1 MNVRSVLV
9 CAWAVLVAATG
20 IAKADGN
27 SGHYVDLDHLDLVTF
42 IPPAPAKGS
51 RAEAEDLATVLKEQQ
66 GRKTA
71 EMIYERFSF
80 LRYAK
85 GLNWQWQP
93 EQLSTETKALF
104 DRLNDDVQVAAA
116 KAKRRINRPRPFVLS
131 TKVEWAGRTKAS
143 SSANGGKQAEA
154 IIGSYPS
161 GHSAKAYAA
170 AFVLA
175 AMVPEKVDEI
185 FTRADTVAW
194 EPVIGGSHF
203 PTDSTTGARTA
214 AGVLFYA
221 ATQNPTF
228 KSDYQ
233 KARAEIRA
241 ALKLTDQAK

>member
-1 MNVRSVLV
+1 MSVRSVMV
-9 CAWAVLVAATG
+9 IACAVLMAATAV
-20 IAKADGN
+20 AKADGN
-27 SGHYVDLDHLDLVTF
+27 SGNYVDLEHLDLVRF
-42 IPPAPAKGS
+42 IPPEPAKGS

-80 LRYAK
+80 QRYAK

-93 EQLSTETKALF
+93 EQLSPATQALF
-104 DRLNDDVQVAAA
+104 NRLNDDVQVAAA
-116 KAKRRINRPRPFVLS
+116 KAKRSINRPRPFVLS
-131 TKVEWAGRTKAS
+131 SKVEWAGRTKAS

-175 AMVPEKVDEI
+175 AMVPERTQEI

-203 PTDSTTGARTA
+203 PTDTTTGARTA
-214 AGVLFYA
+214 ASVLFYA
-221 ATQNPTF
+221 ASQNPTF
-228 KSDYQ
+228 QSDYQ
-233 KARAEIRA
+233 KARAEIRT
-241 ALKLTDQAK
+241 ALKLTP